1 MSARQILVI
10 NGPNLNMLGLR
21 EPEVYGA
28 MTLDQL
34 NEGLK
39 KSGADLSAELH
50 FAQSNIEGELVGIIQ
65 EARNRMDGIIINPGA
80 FGHTSIAIRDAL
92 LSVQIPFIE
101 VHISNTY
108 SREEFRHKSY
118 LADIAS
124 GIIIGFGTNGYELAL
139 RGLLSKLPK
148 QQ

>member
-1 MSARQILVI
+1 
-10 NGPNLNMLGLR
+10 MLGLR